1 MNKTLLYIAAAALG
15 TVALGAC
22 DDDLAYP
29 PIAEPESEWVGMDN
43 TSIKEI
49 KEAYWQNSNNYN
61 TMVGLT
67 SDKEEV
73 IIKGRVIS
81 SDLTG
86 NVYNNVVVLG
96 EDGYAITV
104 SARAASGKKL
114 ASQYPY
120 GAEVYINLSGI
131 CVGRYAGLFQI
142 GQASGQEITFLSND
156 EVTEHMQANSIGY
169 PELVDTL
176 SVDLATI
183 IAAKSDTEQLRYYM
197 SRLVRI
203 DGLKFQNA
211 GQEFAPGTQAENRY
225 ATDASGARI
234 NVRCSNRSTWAKEL
248 IPTGEGSVVGILSYF
263 NNDWQIL
270 MNDAEG
276 CIGFTPAEP
285 GPEPTPTEPKG
296 DGTLASPYNV
306 AAALKVIEEGPSED
320 KVYVKGKIAI
330 IDEIDTGNFG
340 NATYQIVDN
349 DGGTP
354 FKIYRGYWFNGEKF
368 TSADQLAVGA
378 EVIVFGQLVNFMGNS
393 PQITQGSSIVS
404 YNGETE
410 GGDIPTPG
418 KALYS
423 ESFQSGNLGAFT
435 VENKVEGWDGWYAK
449 ASGPACAIANSYKDG
464 TNLAADSWLISPVLD
479 MSAATNVSLS
489 VKMGFG
495 FDFPTSQDEYYTVL
509 IKAEGGEWTRLDIT
523 EFPQKGTGKWTS
535 FAENTWDLNVY
546 AGQKMQIAFRYINE
560 GSKSLA

>member
-234 NVRCSNRSTWAKEL
+234 NVRCSNRS
-248 IPTGEGSVVGILSYF
+248 
-263 NNDWQIL
+263 N
-270 MNDAEG
+270 
-276 CIGFTPAEP
+276 
-285 GPEPTPTEPKG
+285 
-296 DGTLASPYNV
+296 
-306 AAALKVIEEGPSED
+306 
-320 KVYVKGKIAI
+320 
-330 IDEIDTGNFG
+330 
-340 NATYQIVDN
+340 
-349 DGGTP
+349 
-354 FKIYRGYWFNGEKF
+354 
-368 TSADQLAVGA
+368 
-378 EVIVFGQLVNFMGNS
+378 
-393 PQITQGSSIVS
+393 
-404 YNGETE
+404 
-410 GGDIPTPG
+410 
-418 KALYS
+418 
-423 ESFQSGNLGAFT
+423 
-435 VENKVEGWDGWYAK
+435 
-449 ASGPACAIANSYKDG
+449 
-464 TNLAADSWLISPVLD
+464 
-479 MSAATNVSLS
+479 
-489 VKMGFG
+489 
-495 FDFPTSQDEYYTVL
+495 
-509 IKAEGGEWTRLDIT
+509 
-523 EFPQKGTGKWTS
+523 
-535 FAENTWDLNVY
+535 
-546 AGQKMQIAFRYINE
+546 
-560 GSKSLA
+560 